1 LRTPVGQA
9 FISEAMIEAGAVI
22 GGEGSGG
29 VIVPRVQWTHDSAAA
44 VGLILEHMA
53 QTGETLSELAAT
65 LPRLEMLKYNLPV
78 EPDRIHS
85 LLQRMRD
92 EMEREKLDYD
102 ETDGLKVSWPDGWAH
117 VRVSNT
123 ESMIRIITEAEDSRR
138 AHELL
143 DWARDRLAN

>member
-1 LRTPVGQA
+1 L
-9 FISEAMIEAGAVI
+9 
-22 GGEGSGG
+22 
-29 VIVPRVQWTHDSAAA
+29 AAA
-44 VGLILEHMA
+44 
-53 QTGETLSELAAT
+53 
-65 LPRLEMLKYNLPV
+65 LPRFQMLKYNLSV

-102 ETDGLKVSWPDGWAH
+102 ETDGLKVSWPDGWTH

-123 ESMIRIITEAEDSRR
+123 ESIIRIIAEAEDPSR

-143 DWARDRLAN
+143 NWARDRLAN